1 MFTAEAATVRPA
13 LAATDSHARFARWI
27 IPITPACAVTA
38 TLPATRAW
46 SSVKSTD
53 APAQDGASSSPS
65 ANLEESE
72 NNTTSYLQA
81 KNTALRLIARAE
93 QCVHGLAFKLE
104 RRGYDAHCVNAVISE
119 LCEQNLLND
128 KRFAQLWLE
137 SRMRLTR
144 SPRRL
149 LASLCG
155 RGIDRKDAETA
166 IKTVFDEEAE
176 LALIKRFV
184 RKNRQKLRRNKGDES
199 ARSLQY
205 LLNSEGFSPQ
215 AIRRYFED

>member
-1 MFTAEAATVRPA
+1 MSLIVIV
-13 LAATDSHARFARWI
+13 S
-27 IPITPACAVTA
+27 AVLMADT
-38 TLPATRAW
+38 T
-46 SSVKSTD
+46 
-53 APAQDGASSSPS
+53 
-65 ANLEESE
+65 NLEENESD

-144 SPRRL
+144 TPQRL

-155 RGIDRKDAETA
+155 RGIDRKDAEA
-166 IKTVFDEEAE
+166 AFRSVFDEETE

-184 RKNRQKLRRNKGDES
+184 KKNRKKARKGKTEDLASASS
-199 ARSLQY
+199 ARSLKY

>member
-1 MFTAEAATVRPA
+1 MFTAEAVTARQA
-13 LAATDSHARFARWI
+13 RAATDLPAPFARWI
-27 IPITPACAVTA
+27 IPITPVCAVTA

-46 SSVKSTD
+46 SSVRSTD
-53 APAQDGASSSPS
+53 APAQDGASSSP
-65 ANLEESE
+65 NVKLEETE

-93 QCVHGLAFKLE
+93 QCTRGLALKLE
-104 RRGYDAHCVNAVISE
+104 RRGFDAQCVNTVISE

-155 RGIDRKDAETA
+155 RGIDSKDAGA
-166 IKTVFDEEAE
+166 AFRTVFDEEAE
-176 LALIKRFV
+176 LAFLKRFV
-184 RKNRQKLRRNKGDES
+184 RKTRQKKRKGKRDDS
-199 ARSLQY
+199 DRSLKF